1 MSLHPWHPSYGAKA
15 IPESPRSASSG
26 GIATCL
32 RAGRAARP
40 FGKTMATPEDDA
52 FGRPPGRGTGT
63 KGATSGPRFHPRAG
77 DAVSK
82 LARRG
87 LPRCQIAVRRVRNEK
102 RGVTGISC
110 SGRSFCPRSRR
121 PRRPGGGGST
131 GANVPRFAHRIR
143 SGARVSA
150 SRASSQP
157 RSRRARGRCPASPKA
172 RASSIQPRLHS
183 TPGRDVLVSGSV

>member
-1 MSLHPWHPSYGAKA
+1 MSTHPWSWLLCAKA

-87 LPRCQIAVRRVRNEK
+87 LPRCQNTVRRVRNRE
-102 RGVTGISC
+102 
-110 SGRSFCPRSRR
+110 
-121 PRRPGGGGST
+121 GGSHGNLVLGSIFLPT
-131 GANVPRFAHRIR
+131 QSPSSAPGRWRIHWRKRSSICASDSLGCSRFSVSRIIATPL
-143 SGARVSA
+143 SKS
-150 SRASSQP
+150 SRAMPSFSEGE
-157 RSRRARGRCPASPKA
+157 SELDSA
-172 RASSIQPRLHS
+172 
-183 TPGRDVLVSGSV
+183 TPPFYLGP